1 MPAISRRPRH
11 IHVYVQLSAQSPTVI
26 GVLRWE
32 LNVHGTIVAGARIE
46 VRPGYIYQRDL
57 QLAFLSSPL
66 LVSTHFTV
74 IGGLPVRS

>member
-1 MPAISRRPRH
+1 MPAVSRRPCPVH
-11 IHVYVQLSAQSPTVI
+11 MYVELSAQVTTMIRVFW
-26 GVLRWE
+26 WE